1 MEDWAEIRRLH
12 RSEGMAIKAI
22 ARKLG
27 ISRNAVRRAL
37 AHDLPPRYVR
47 PAVGSR
53 VDAVE
58 PAIRELLAKTP
69 TMPATVI
76 AERVGW
82 EHGLTVL
89 KDRVRVLRPY
99 YLPPD
104 PASRTEYDPGH
115 RVQCDLWFPPAMVPL
130 GAGQEGSP
138 PVLVMTSG
146 YSRMRWA
153 LMIPSR
159 TGADLIAGHWLL
171 LQAIGAVPRQLVWD
185 NESAVGCWRRGKPT
199 LTGEFEAFR
208 GSLGIGVHLC
218 RPRDPEAKGMTERNN
233 GYFETSF
240 LPGRGFT
247 GPEDFNT
254 QLADWLGRAN
264 RRHSRRIGCA
274 PSARWAVD
282 RDAMLAL
289 PPAPP
294 AIGWTARVRLP
305 RDYYVRIASND
316 YSVDPA
322 VVGRF
327 VDVVADL
334 THVTITCAGRVV
346 GHHHRCWARH
356 QTITDPAHRETGL
369 RLAHHAA
376 AARQAAEDAARSE
389 GRQVVV
395 ERRDLSVYDAA
406 FGLTTPAA
414 AATVGAAGI
423 TGSRGEVA

>member
-1 MEDWAEIRRLH
+1 VEDWAEIRRMH

-22 ARKLG
+22 TRRLG
-27 ISRNAVRRAL
+27 VSRNAVRRAL

-47 PAVGSR
+47 PPRGSR
-53 VDAVE
+53 VDGVE
-58 PAIRELLAKTP
+58 PAVRELWAKTP

-76 AERVGW
+76 AERIGW

-115 RVQCDLWFPPAMVPL
+115 RVQCDLWFPPVSIPL
-130 GAGQEGSP
+130 GAGQAGSP

-153 LMIPSR
+153 VMIPSR
-159 TGADLIAGHWLL
+159 TAPDLIAGHWQL
-171 LQAIGAVPRQLVWD
+171 LQAMGAVPRQLVWD

-199 LTGEFEAFR
+199 LTAEFESFR
-208 GSLGIGVHLC
+208 GGLGIGVHLC
-218 RPRDPEAKGMTERNN
+218 RPRDPEAKGLTERNN

-240 LPGRGFT
+240 LPGRDFT
-247 GPEDFNT
+247 DPGDFNT
-254 QLADWLGRAN
+254 QLADWLARAN
-264 RRHSRRIGCA
+264 GRHSRRIGCA
-274 PSARWAVD
+274 PIARWAAD

-289 PPAPP
+289 PPTPP
-294 AIGWTARVRLP
+294 AIAATSRVRLP

-316 YSVDPA
+316 YSVDPS

-334 THVTITCAGRVV
+334 THVTITCAGTVV
-346 GHHHRCWARH
+346 GRHHRCWARH
-356 QTITDPAHRETGL
+356 QTITDPAHRESGL
-369 RLAHHAA
+369 RLAHGAA
-376 AARQAAEDAARSE
+376 AARQAAEDAAR
-389 GRQVVV
+389 GGGPQVPV
-395 ERRDLSVYDAA
+395 ERRDLSVYDAV
-406 FGLTTPAA
+406 FGVSVSTTASTIPAA
-414 AATVGAAGI
+414 
-423 TGSRGEVA
+423 SNQGEVA

>member
-1 MEDWAEIRRLH
+1 MTVENWAEIRRLH

-22 ARKLG
+22 SRRLG

-37 AHDLPPRYVR
+37 ASDGPPAYSR
-47 PAVGSR
+47 PARGSV

-58 PAIRELLAKTP
+58 PRIRELLQETP

-76 AERVGW
+76 AERIGW
-82 EHGLTVL
+82 PRGLTVL

-99 YLPPD
+99 YVAPD

-115 RVQCDLWFPPAMVPL
+115 RAQCDLWFPPVLVPL
-130 GAGQEGSP
+130 GAGQAGSP
-138 PVLVMTSG
+138 PVLVMTAC

-153 LMIPSR
+153 VMIPSR
-159 TGADLIAGHWLL
+159 TAPDLIAGHWQLI
-171 LQAIGAVPRQLVWD
+171 QAIGAVPRQLVWD
-185 NESAVGCWRRGKPT
+185 NEGAVGCWRRGKPM
-199 LTGEFEAFR
+199 LTAEFEGFR

-218 RPRDPEAKGMTERNN
+218 RPRDPETKGITERNN

-240 LPGRGFT
+240 LPGRGFS
-247 GPEDFNT
+247 GPEDFNS
-254 QLADWLGRAN
+254 QLTDWLATAN
-264 RRHSRRIGCA
+264 ARWSRRIGCA
-274 PSARWAVD
+274 PVARWVVD

-294 AIGWTARVRLP
+294 AIGWTNRVRLP
-305 RDYYVRIASND
+305 RDYYVRVASND

-334 THVTITCAGRVV
+334 NCVTITCAGTMV
-346 GHHHRCWARH
+346 GRHQRCWARH
-356 QTITDPAHRETGL
+356 QTITDPAHRQTAHQ
-369 RLAHHAA
+369 LAHHASAVRDDAQHTGRA
-376 AARQAAEDAARSE
+376 AAA
-389 GRQVVV
+389 VVV

-406 FGLTTPAA
+406 FG
-414 AATVGAAGI
+414 I
-423 TGSRGEVA
+423 TGGEVA